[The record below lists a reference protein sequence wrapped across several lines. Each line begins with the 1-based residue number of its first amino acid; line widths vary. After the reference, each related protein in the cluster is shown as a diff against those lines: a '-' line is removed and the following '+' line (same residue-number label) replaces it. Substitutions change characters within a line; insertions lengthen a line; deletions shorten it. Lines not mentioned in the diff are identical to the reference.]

1 MENINNR
8 VDEPSGSRC
17 YKEGVRKKFDCY
29 CKRFIRNAAYDV
41 ARTATRNLERE
52 KLLPDEEMEEMIS
65 DSGFQDE
72 GTAEAKLCQDIVL
85 KAIAESGMGRNATIK
100 GGVVMR
106 SISKNARRAT
116 QDLDLDFIRYSISDD
131 SIKRFIGKLD
141 CLDGLKIG
149 IAGNITELNHQD
161 YKGKRIT
168 LTVEDTEGTML
179 SLKMDIGVHADLT
192 LEQEEYAFDVGF
204 QDDAVSLLINSRH
217 QMITEKLKSLV
228 RFGSR
233 STRYK
238 DVFDIY
244 YLKDEVDVD
253 KLRGCIEKYI
263 FADNTLRKVTSMDE
277 VVKRVERVFTN
288 KKYISDLEKS
298 GKNWLGVSTD
308 TVLKEDVD
316 FLKSI

>member
-1 MENINNR
+1 MNLH
-8 VDEPSGSRC
+8 DE
-17 YKEGVRKKFDCY
+17 V
-29 CKRFIRNAAYDV
+29 
-41 ARTATRNLERE
+41 E
-52 KLLPDEEMEEMIS
+52 K
-65 DSGFQDE
+65 
-72 GTAEAKLCQDIVL
+72 
-85 KAIAESGMGRNATIK
+85 IK
-100 GGVVMR
+100 GEG
-106 SISKNARRAT
+106 
-116 QDLDLDFIRYSISDD
+116 YSE
-131 SIKRFIGKLD
+131 
-141 CLDGLKIG
+141 
-149 IAGNITELNHQD
+149 AN
-161 YKGKRIT
+161 
-168 LTVEDTEGTML
+168 
-179 SLKMDIGVHADLT
+179 ADLT

-244 YLKDEVDVD
+244 YLKEEVDVD

-263 FADNTLRKVTSMDE
+263 FADNTLRNVTSMDE

-288 KKYISDLEKS
+288 KKYLSDLEKS

-316 FLKSI
+316 FLKSIQVKNGIIGLTASD

>member
-1 MENINNR
+1 MNLH
-8 VDEPSGSRC
+8 DEVEKIKG
-17 YKEGVRKKFDCY
+17 EGY
-29 CKRFIRNAAYDV
+29 SEAN
-41 ARTATRNLERE
+41 
-52 KLLPDEEMEEMIS
+52 
-65 DSGFQDE
+65 
-72 GTAEAKLCQDIVL
+72 AEAKLCQDIVL

-116 QDLDLDFIRYSISDD
+116 Q
-131 SIKRFIGKLD
+131 
-141 CLDGLKIG
+141 
-149 IAGNITELNHQD
+149 
-161 YKGKRIT
+161 
-168 LTVEDTEGTML
+168 
-179 SLKMDIGVHADLT
+179 DLT

-244 YLKDEVDVD
+244 YLKEEVDVD

-263 FADNTLRKVTSMDE
+263 FADNTLRNVTSMDE

-298 GKNWLGVSTD
+298 GKNWLGVSTN